1 MSDTQ
6 RDFDR
11 DKAIIAKEE
20 RHFARMDYCDRDCD
34 QHNEDCPY
42 YDAEEEYWDYEQ
54 CFEDKGW

>member
-6 RDFDR
+6 RDFIQ
-11 DKAIIAKEE
+11 DKIAEE
-20 RHFARMDYCDRDCD
+20 KQARHFARMDYCDRDCD
-34 QHNEDCPY
+34 QHNDDCPY